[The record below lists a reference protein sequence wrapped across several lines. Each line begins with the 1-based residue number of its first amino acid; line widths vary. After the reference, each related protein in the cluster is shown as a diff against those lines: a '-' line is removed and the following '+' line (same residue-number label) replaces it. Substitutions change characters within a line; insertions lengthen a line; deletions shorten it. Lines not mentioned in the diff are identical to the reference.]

1 MLVAFACTKVETEY
15 PSVIE
20 ETDVTEYIS
29 IPLADETPDT
39 KAYYYEDSSYWT
51 YLWEDDD
58 TFNYF
63 YYSRGDYQGIGTANV
78 TKSPTYTVVN
88 YAASDLEVGNTIYSY
103 FLQKDLW
110 QNEIEND
117 DPSNVKLIIPTNQ
130 VTTLEPETFK
140 ELVECSF
147 SLTGI
152 SLENQTATGTMSSD
166 LHATIPD
173 NTLRFRIVGFKP
185 ELKSYYKCKCD
196 NDDADNAGVSN
207 FTLNDNGEGSVT
219 VSFDVYPDYTQDQ
232 ATFVKIYLSGNYAG
246 NSVTVKVKAHRDGT
260 SAIQTKG
267 RTSKYSTD
275 ITGSSQSAC
284 YDYSYGPDA
293 PYPIRDAMPCASK
306 GKLITSN
313 LLKYPEDIANSMTMY
328 MLGSAAEFRIYSA
341 TGKYEG
347 EQIIKTV
354 FTKTDGNCAG
364 YCYYD
369 IESES
374 LRLTGFESNV
384 ITSDVSE
391 CEYYVPTTKG
401 AENSVYMVIAP
412 GLHNGTLDV
421 VTMAEDGT
429 MWNYRFIL
437 TDKSFTRANRKPFAV
452 NLESTSATRTPYDNP
467 MEAGDDEPEDEM

>member
-1 MLVAFACTKVETEY
+1 MLVAYACTKVETEY

-20 ETDVTEYIS
+20 ENTTEYIS
-29 IPLADETPDT
+29 IPIVDEVPDT
-39 KAYYYEDSSYWT
+39 KAYYYEDPSYWT

-63 YYSRGDYQGIGTANV
+63 YYNGGNFLGNGTANV
-78 TKSPTYTVVN
+78 TKSPTSTLVN

-130 VTTLEPETFK
+130 VTTLEPESFK

-147 SLTGI
+147 SLSGI
-152 SLENQTATGTMSSD
+152 SLDNQTATGTMSD

-173 NTLRFRIVGFKP
+173 NTLNFRIVGFKP

-219 VSFDVYPDYTQDQ
+219 VSFDVYPDYAQDQ

-260 SAIQTKG
+260 SALTTKG
-267 RTSKYSTD
+267 RTSKYSTE
-275 ITGSSQSAC
+275 ISGNSASTC
-284 YDYSYGPDA
+284 YDYSYGPEA

-306 GKLITSN
+306 GKLITSS
-313 LLKYPEDIANSMTMY
+313 LLRYPEDIASSMTMY

-341 TGKYEG
+341 TGMYEG

-374 LRLTGFESNV
+374 LELTGFENNV

-391 CEYYVPTTKG
+391 CEYYVPRNKG
-401 AENSVYMVIAP
+401 DENSVYMVIAP

-421 VTMAEDGT
+421 VTMADDGT
-429 MWNYRFIL
+429 MWNYRFVMNN
-437 TDKSFTRANRKPFAV
+437 KSFTRANRKPFAV
-452 NLESTSATRTPYDNP
+452 NLESTAGTRTPYENP
-467 MEAGDDEPEDEM
+467 MEAGEDDPEEEM